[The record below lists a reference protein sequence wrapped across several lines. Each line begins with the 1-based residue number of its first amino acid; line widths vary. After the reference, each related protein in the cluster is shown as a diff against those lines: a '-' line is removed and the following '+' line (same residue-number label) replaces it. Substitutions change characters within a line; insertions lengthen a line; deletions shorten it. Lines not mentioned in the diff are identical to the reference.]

1 MLTTTGPLGTAR
13 LELTLCKSVGNWVM
27 SSTLTL
33 AGQSSK
39 VTICLGLSELIDEH
53 TRKLT
58 SKVSLAMNNLEVD
71 IMIG

>member
-13 LELTLCKSVGNWVM
+13 LELTLGKSVGNWVM

-33 AGQSSK
+33 AGHSST
-39 VTICLGLSELIDEH
+39 VTLCLWLSELIDEH

-58 SKVSLAMNNLEVD
+58 SKVSLVMNNLEVD